1 MILSK
6 SLVRNTVDPLLG
18 PLPFDVK
25 VLTVVLIYLSPTY
38 IVTYLLTILTWR
50 ALMDLAGLDFSTK
63 SENFADMIVIH
74 PVTQEEMVAADGQP
88 VTITLLGMES
98 AVAKRMTKARA
109 QKQLNS
115 RKNKVD
121 IDEARAFTTSLQA
134 KLIVKS
140 HGLAENGQE
149 LDMTDPSVATDVLTR
164 FSWLREQID
173 EFVTDRGNFYK
184 V

>member
-1 MILSK
+1 MTLSK
-6 SLVRNTVDPLLG
+6 WLVRNVVDPVKG
-18 PLPFDVK
+18 PLHFDVK
-25 VLTVVLIYLSPTY
+25 ILFTILIYLNPSY
-38 IVTYLLTILTWR
+38 IVTLLIWR
-50 ALMDLAGLDFSTK
+50 TLMDLAGLDFSAK

-74 PVTQEEMVAADGQP
+74 PVTQEEMIGPDGEF

-109 QKQLNS
+109 QKQLNA
-115 RKNKVD
+115 RKNKID

-140 HGLAENGQE
+140 HGLMENGQE
-149 LDMTDPSVATDVLTR
+149 LDMTDPSVAVDVLTR

>member
-1 MILSK
+1 M
-6 SLVRNTVDPLLG
+6 DPEKG
-18 PLPFDVK
+18 PLHFDVK
-25 VLTVVLIYLSPTY
+25 ILFTILIYLNPSY
-38 IVTYLLTILTWR
+38 IVTLLIWR
-50 ALMDLAGLDFSTK
+50 TLMDLAGLDFSAK

-74 PVTQEEMVAADGQP
+74 PVTQEEMTGADGEP

-109 QKQLNS
+109 QKQLNA
-115 RKNKVD
+115 RKNKID

-140 HGLAENGQE
+140 HGLMENGQE
-149 LDMTDPSVATDVLTR
+149 LDMTNPEVAVDVLTR

>member
-1 MILSK
+1 MTLSK
-6 SLVRNTVDPLLG
+6 WLVRNVVDPEKG
-18 PLPFDVK
+18 PLHFDVK
-25 VLTVVLIYLSPTY
+25 ILFTILIYLNPSY
-38 IVTYLLTILTWR
+38 IVTLLIWR
-50 ALMDLAGLDFSTK
+50 TLMDLAGLDFSEK

-74 PVTQEEMVAADGQP
+74 PVTQEEMIGPDGEF

-109 QKQLNS
+109 QKQLNA
-115 RKNKVD
+115 RKNKID

-140 HGLAENGQE
+140 HGLMENGQE
-149 LDMTDPSVATDVLTR
+149 LDMTDPSVAVDVLTR

>member
-1 MILSK
+1 
-6 SLVRNTVDPLLG
+6 
-18 PLPFDVK
+18 
-25 VLTVVLIYLSPTY
+25 
-38 IVTYLLTILTWR
+38 
-50 ALMDLAGLDFSTK
+50 MDLAGLDFSEK

-74 PVTQEEMVAADGQP
+74 PVTQEEMTGPDGEF

-109 QKQLNS
+109 QKQLNA
-115 RKNKVD
+115 RKNKID

-140 HGLAENGQE
+140 HGLMENGQE
-149 LDMTDPSVATDVLTR
+149 LDMTDSSVAVDVLTR

>member
-1 MILSK
+1 
-6 SLVRNTVDPLLG
+6 
-18 PLPFDVK
+18 
-25 VLTVVLIYLSPTY
+25 
-38 IVTYLLTILTWR
+38 
-50 ALMDLAGLDFSTK
+50 MDLAGLDFSEK

-74 PVTQEEMVAADGQP
+74 PVTQEEMIGPDGEF

-109 QKQLNS
+109 QKQLNA
-115 RKNKVD
+115 RKNKID

-140 HGLAENGQE
+140 HGLMENGRE
-149 LDMTDPSVATDVLTR
+149 LDMTNPEVAVDVLTR
-164 FSWLREQID
+164 FLWLREQID

>member
-1 MILSK
+1 MTLSK
-6 SLVRNTVDPLLG
+6 WLVRNVVDPAKG
-18 PLPFDVK
+18 PLHFDVK
-25 VLTVVLIYLSPTY
+25 ILFTILIYLNPSY
-38 IVTYLLTILTWR
+38 IVTLLIWR
-50 ALMDLAGLDFSTK
+50 TLMDLAGLDFSEK

-74 PVTQEEMVAADGQP
+74 PVTQEEMISPDGEF

-109 QKQLNS
+109 QKQLNA
-115 RKNKVD
+115 RKNKID

-140 HGLAENGQE
+140 HGLMENGQE
-149 LDMTDPSVATDVLTR
+149 LDMTDPSVAVDVLTR

>member
-1 MILSK
+1 
-6 SLVRNTVDPLLG
+6 
-18 PLPFDVK
+18 
-25 VLTVVLIYLSPTY
+25 
-38 IVTYLLTILTWR
+38 
-50 ALMDLAGLDFSTK
+50 MDLAGLDFSEK

-74 PVTQEEMVAADGQP
+74 PVTQEEMIGPDGEF

-109 QKQLNS
+109 QKQLNA
-115 RKNKVD
+115 RKNKID

-140 HGLAENGQE
+140 HGLMENGQE
-149 LDMTDPSVATDVLTR
+149 LDMTNPKVAVDVLTR

>member
-1 MILSK
+1 MTLSK
-6 SLVRNTVDPLLG
+6 WLVRNVVDPAKG
-18 PLPFDVK
+18 PLHFDVK
-25 VLTVVLIYLSPTY
+25 ILFTILIYLNPSY
-38 IVTYLLTILTWR
+38 IVTLLIWR
-50 ALMDLAGLDFSTK
+50 TLMDLAGLDFSEK

-74 PVTQEEMVAADGQP
+74 PVTQEEMIGPDGEF

-109 QKQLNS
+109 QKQLNA
-115 RKNKVD
+115 RKNKID

-140 HGLAENGQE
+140 HGLMENGQE
-149 LDMTDPSVATDVLTR
+149 LDMTDPSVAVDVLTR

>member
-1 MILSK
+1 MTLSK
-6 SLVRNTVDPLLG
+6 WLVRNVVDPAKG
-18 PLPFDVK
+18 PLHFDVK
-25 VLTVVLIYLSPTY
+25 I
-38 IVTYLLTILTWR
+38 LLTILIYLNPSYIVTLLIWR
-50 ALMDLAGLDFSTK
+50 TLMDLAGLDFSEK

-74 PVTQEEMVAADGQP
+74 PVTQEEMIGPDGEF

-109 QKQLNS
+109 QKQLNA
-115 RKNKVD
+115 RKNKID

-140 HGLAENGQE
+140 HGLMENGQE
-149 LDMTDPSVATDVLTR
+149 LDMTDPSVAVDVLTR